1 MTAILPT
8 ILRRRPPNTNRT
20 GDEHRYDL
28 RMGVDPAE
36 LTILR
41 YPAPALRQR
50 AEPVDPIDDH
60 VRGVARRMIQLMH
73 EAPGIGLAAPQVG
86 LPWRLFVVHVP
97 RGEQSDSDLLA
108 WTDAPVVYVNPQ
120 ISDMRGPLEA
130 AEEGCLSLPDVHG
143 DVYRPTTVTI
153 SATDLEGRA
162 FSQTGTGLLA
172 RCWQHEND
180 HLDGVLIIDRMVQ
193 LHRMKNR
200 QTIRQME
207 RQV

>member
-1 MTAILPT
+1 MI
-8 ILRRRPPNTNRT
+8 RP
-20 GDEHRYDL
+20 
-28 RMGVDPAE
+28 
-36 LTILR
+36 ILR
-41 YPAPALRQR
+41 YGDQPLHQPATPVPAITADIQQL
-50 AEPVDPIDDH
+50 IDD
-60 VRGVARRMIQLMH
+60 MIETMYA
-73 EAPGIGLAAPQVG
+73 APGIGLAAPQVG